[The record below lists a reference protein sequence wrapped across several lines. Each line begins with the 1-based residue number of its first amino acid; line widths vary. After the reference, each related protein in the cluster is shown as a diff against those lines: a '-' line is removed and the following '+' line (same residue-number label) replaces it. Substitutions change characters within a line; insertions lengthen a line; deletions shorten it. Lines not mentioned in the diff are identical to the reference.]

1 MSEATVESGA
11 ICEALRAFAEG
22 ALGLATALEG
32 AQLRALEEATFYIT
46 RQEGEP
52 EAQYLDDG
60 RYCSYGNGRP
70 LSARAVDRRM
80 KAGQRA
86 KGRGYDYEHWSRRVR
101 ELRVSVMGTNV
112 PLFASMLQV
121 SPSCVHHWEA
131 GTGFPHQSNLL
142 KLENL
147 GAGVAGWAR
156 EHWRTKAG
164 G

>member
-1 MSEATVESGA
+1 MSETTVESGA

-22 ALGLATALEG
+22 ALGLAAALEG
-32 AQLRALEEATFYIT
+32 AQPSAAEEGPQHF
-46 RQEGEP
+46 
-52 EAQYLDDG
+52 DDG
-60 RYCSYGNGRP
+60 SCCSYGNGRP
-70 LSARAVDRRM
+70 LSERAARRRRRAAARA
-80 KAGQRA
+80 KS
-86 KGRGYDYEHWSRRVR
+86 RGYDYENWSRRVR

-121 SPSCVHHWEA
+121 SSSCVHHWEA
-131 GTGFPHQSNLL
+131 GTGFPHQSNLP

-156 EHWRTKAG
+156 EHWRTKMG

>member
-1 MSEATVESGA
+1 MSETTVESGA

-32 AQLRALEEATFYIT
+32 AQPAVAEE
-46 RQEGEP
+46 EP
-52 EAQYLDDG
+52 QYFDDG
-60 RYCSYGNGRP
+60 SCCSYGTGRP
-70 LSARAVDRRM
+70 LSARAAHRRRQAA
-80 KAGQRA
+80 KRA
-86 KGRGYDYEHWSRRVR
+86 KGRGYDYENWSGRVR

-112 PLFASMLQV
+112 HLFASMLQV

-156 EHWRTKAG
+156 EHWRTKMG

>member
-1 MSEATVESGA
+1 MSETP
-11 ICEALRAFAEG
+11 IIDALRVFAEG
-22 ALGLATALEG
+22 ALGLAAALEG
-32 AQLRALEEATFYIT
+32 TMPPLADRGDLEAALAAP
-46 RQEGEP
+46 EP
-52 EAQYLDDG
+52 QYLDDG

-86 KGRGYDYEHWSRRVR
+86 KGRGYDYENWSRRVR

-121 SPSCVHHWEA
+121 SSSCVHHWEA
-131 GTGFPHQSNLL
+131 GTGFPHQSNLH
-142 KLENL
+142 KLETL

-156 EHWRTKAG
+156 EHWRTKMG